1 MKIGLLTYFAADNSG
16 ATLQAYAT
24 IKALESL
31 GHDVTLIN
39 YDIPHPEQ
47 TLLGNVVLYGK
58 HLKFQ
63 RFRRK
68 YFTQKT
74 QKYLSLQ
81 DLQNNPPK
89 FDCYMVGSDQT
100 WNPGISLDRTKGFFL
115 DFGPED
121 AFRASYAAS
130 FGMQSWEENPWISRE
145 EARRLVNR
153 IQWLS
158 VREEDGVKIL
168 ENELGACNVTQVVD
182 PVLLF
187 ESYPEL
193 TGVFEQKQE
202 LIVYKLTNSSEFYA
216 KAKEIGHDL
225 NLPVRSIGS
234 IRRIKG
240 IKCGYPE
247 GVEAWIRR
255 IAGAKYVMTDSFHGT
270 VFSILYQ
277 RQFVM
282 YARSE
287 KLSSR
292 MVSLL
297 KQLGIADRIVTED
310 MTACDIETKLKEPID
325 YPQVLG
331 KLEMLRKSS
340 FQFLKGLDSFKK

>member
-1 MKIGLLTYFAADNSG
+1 MRIGLLTIFNADNSG

-39 YDIPHPEQ
+39 YDISHPEQ
-47 TLLGNVVLYGK
+47 SFIGNVLLYPK

-68 YFTQKT
+68 YFTKKT
-74 QKYLSLQ
+74 QQYRSFK
-81 DLQNNPPK
+81 DLQNHPPK
-89 FDCYMVGSDQT
+89 FDCYLVGSDQT
-100 WNPGISLDRTKGFFL
+100 WNPDITLGSAKGFFL

-121 AFRASYAAS
+121 AFRASYASS
-130 FGMQSWEENPWISRE
+130 FGMQQWVENPWISRE
-145 EARRLVNR
+145 EASRLVNR
-153 IQWLS
+153 IQMLS
-158 VREEDGVKIL
+158 VREDDGVRIL
-168 ENELGACNVTQVVD
+168 ENELGARNVTQVVD

-193 TGVFEQKQE
+193 TGSIEQKQE
-202 LIVYKLTNSSEFYA
+202 LVVYKLKNSPEFYD
-216 KAKEIGHDL
+216 KAKEIGHDMS
-225 NLPVRSIGS
+225 LPVRSIGS
-234 IRRIKG
+234 IRRIRG

-247 GVEAWIRR
+247 GLEAWIRR

-270 VFSILYQ
+270 VFSLLYR

-282 YARSE
+282 YARSAR
-287 KLSSR
+287 LSSR

-297 KQLGIADRIVTED
+297 KQLGIADRVVTED
-310 MTACDIETKLKEPID
+310 MTASDIRTKLMEPID
-325 YPQVLG
+325 YDEVL
-331 KLEMLRKSS
+331 KRLKVLRESS
-340 FQFLKGLDSFKK
+340 FQFLKGLDNFKK

>member
-1 MKIGLLTYFAADNSG
+1 MKIGLLTIFNADNSG

-39 YDIPHPEQ
+39 YDIPYPKQ
-47 TLLGNVVLYGK
+47 SFIGNVLLYPK

-63 RFRRK
+63 RFRRT
-68 YFTQKT
+68 YFVKRT
-74 QKYLSLQ
+74 QKYRSFK
-81 DLQNNPPK
+81 DLQNQPPK
-89 FDCYMVGSDQT
+89 FDCYLVGSDQT
-100 WNPGISLDRTKGFFL
+100 WNPNITLDRAKGFFL

-121 AFRASYAAS
+121 AFRASYASS
-130 FGMQSWEENPWISRE
+130 FGMQQWVENPWISRE
-145 EARRLVNR
+145 EASRLVNR
-153 IQWLS
+153 IQMLS
-158 VREEDGVKIL
+158 VREDDGVRIL
-168 ENELGACNVTQVVD
+168 ENELGARNVTQVVD

-193 TGVFEQKQE
+193 TGNIEQKQE
-202 LIVYKLTNSSEFYA
+202 LILYKLTNSSKFYE
-216 KAKEIGHDL
+216 KARKIGHDMH
-225 NLPVRSIGS
+225 LPVRSIGS
-234 IRRIKG
+234 IRRIRG

-247 GVEAWIRR
+247 GLEAWIRR

-287 KLSSR
+287 RLSSR

-297 KQLGIADRIVTED
+297 KQLGIPDRIVTED
-310 MTACDIETKLKEPID
+310 MTANDIETKLREPID
-325 YPQVLG
+325 YTEVLE
-331 KLEMLRKSS
+331 KLSKLRESS
-340 FQFLKGLDSFKK
+340 FQFLKGLDCFKK

>member
-1 MKIGLLTYFAADNSG
+1 MRIGLLTYFAADNCG

-31 GHDVTLIN
+31 GHDVTLID
-39 YDIPHPEQ
+39 YDIPYLGR
-47 TLLGNVVLYGK
+47 TLLSNVLLYPK

-68 YFTQKT
+68 YFTKRT
-74 QKYLSLQ
+74 QQYRSLK

-100 WNPGISLDRTKGFFL
+100 WNPDISLEKAKGFFL

-130 FGMQSWEENPWISRE
+130 FGMLRWVENPWISRE
-145 EARRLVNR
+145 EASRLVNR
-153 IQWLS
+153 IQMLS
-158 VREEDGVKIL
+158 VREDDGVRIL
-168 ENELGACNVTQVVD
+168 ERELGACNVTQVVD

-193 TGVFEQKQE
+193 TGDFEQKQE
-202 LIVYKLTNSSEFYA
+202 LIVYKLTNSPEFYD

-234 IRRIKG
+234 IRRIRG

-270 VFSILYQ
+270 VFSLLYR

-282 YARSE
+282 HAQTER
-287 KLSSR
+287 LASR

-297 KQLGIADRIVTED
+297 KQFGLADRVVTGD
-310 MTACDIETKLKEPID
+310 MTATDIKTKLSEPINYD
-325 YPQVLG
+325 EVMK
-331 KLEMLRKSS
+331 KLKMLRENS
-340 FQFLKGLDSFKK
+340 FQFLKKLDSFNK

>member
-31 GHDVTLIN
+31 GHEVTFID

-47 TLLGNVVLYGK
+47 SLLGKVLLYGK

-63 RFRRK
+63 NFRRK
-68 YFTQKT
+68 FFKNKT
-74 QKYLSLQ
+74 QKYLSLK
-81 DLQNNPPK
+81 DLQNHPPK

-100 WNPGISLDRTKGFFL
+100 WNPCISLDKAKGFFL

-121 AFRASYAAS
+121 ALRVSYAAS
-130 FGMQSWEENPWISRE
+130 FGMQKWEETPWISRE
-145 EARRLVNR
+145 EASRLVKR
-153 IQWLS
+153 IQLLS
-158 VREEDGVKIL
+158 VREDDGVRIL
-168 ENELGACNVTQVVD
+168 NNELDVSNVTQVVD

-187 ESYPEL
+187 DNYPEL
-193 TGVFEQKQE
+193 TGEIEQKQE
-202 LIVYKLTNSSEFYA
+202 LIVYKLTNSSEFYE
-216 KAKEIGHDL
+216 KAKEIGCNMH
-225 NLPVRSIGS
+225 LPVRSIGS

-282 YARSE
+282 YSRNA

-292 MVSLL
+292 MISLL
-297 KQLGIADRIVTED
+297 KQLGIADRVVTEE
-310 MTACDIETKLKEPID
+310 MEVSDIEKKLKEPID
-325 YPQVLG
+325 YFEVLERLK
-331 KLEMLRKSS
+331 KLRESS
-340 FQFLKGLDSFKK
+340 FQFLKRLDNFNK

>member
-31 GHDVTLIN
+31 GHDVTLID
-39 YDIPHPEQ
+39 YDIPYPEQ
-47 TLLGNVVLYGK
+47 SLRAKVLLYPK

-68 YFTQKT
+68 YFTKKT
-74 QKYLSLQ
+74 QQYLSLK
-81 DLQNNPPK
+81 DLQNQPPE

-100 WNPGISLDRTKGFFL
+100 WNPDISLDNAKGFFL

-130 FGMQSWEENPWISRE
+130 FGMQKWEENPWISRD
-145 EARRLVNR
+145 EASRLVNR
-153 IQWLS
+153 IQRLS
-158 VREEDGVKIL
+158 VREEDGVRIL
-168 ENELGACNVTQVVD
+168 EEELGARNITLVVD

-187 ESYPEL
+187 ERYPEL
-193 TGVFEQKQE
+193 TGDIEQKKE
-202 LIVYKLTNSSEFYA
+202 LVVYKLKNSPEFYD
-216 KAKEIGHDL
+216 KARVIGHEL

-234 IRRIKG
+234 IRRLKG

-287 KLSSR
+287 RLSSR

-297 KQLGIADRIVTED
+297 KQLGISDRIVTED
-310 MTACDIETKLKEPID
+310 MTACDIKTKLLEPINYD
-325 YPQVLG
+325 EVLK
-331 KLEMLRKSS
+331 KLKMLREYS